1 MSTSAQLAHVY
12 ILSLSLSLT
21 YTNTISQ
28 MQTQRCSL
36 TENAKLVHLKA
47 KFINQVSPNTQI
59 LVRISP
65 DGRDTAVK
73 RLIHPKV

>member
-12 ILSLSLSLT
+12 ILSLSLSPSLT
-21 YTNTISQ
+21 YTNTVSQ

-47 KFINQVSPNTQI
+47 KFINQVSPNT
-59 LVRISP
+59 
-65 DGRDTAVK
+65 
-73 RLIHPKV
+73 HPSENLT